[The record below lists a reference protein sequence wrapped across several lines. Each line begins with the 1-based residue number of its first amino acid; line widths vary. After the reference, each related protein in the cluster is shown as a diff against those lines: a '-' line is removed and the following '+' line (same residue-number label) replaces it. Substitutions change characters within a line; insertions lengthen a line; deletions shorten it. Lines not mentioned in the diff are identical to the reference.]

1 MKFQFTKRFTKIALA
16 ATVGLTAL
24 VGGAHAMTE
33 VNQCKDW
40 AGDYHTA
47 VWAFDDSKD
56 EMIKTMDRVMDNP
69 FRALVMAGDMIRQR
83 DAFDELN
90 DEVGEERYSTYLA
103 CESDVT
109 GPKNPLARLLLRG
122 ELETLERYDG
132 YYDDMLEEF
141 NTKAEEFRNN

>member
-33 VNQCKDW
+33 VNHCKDW

-90 DEVGEERYSTYLA
+90 DEVGNERRAAYLA

>member
-40 AGDYHTA
+40 AGDYKTS

-90 DEVGEERYSTYLA
+90 DEVGEERNAAYLA
-103 CESDVT
+103 CESEYT
-109 GPKNPLARLLLRG
+109 GPKNPLARLILRG
-122 ELETLERYDG
+122 EIEDLEWYDNQ
-132 YYDDMLEEF
+132 YQEMLDEF